1 MNLLMNDLTGKTLD
15 SYYVQSLVGSGGM
28 ADVYKVWDRERG
40 TLLAMKVLKPELADN
55 QYLVQLF
62 QSEGKILSELQHP
75 NIVRYY
81 GSYQNRHLF
90 YFIMDY
96 VEGTTLK
103 DELKPGT
110 TQAIGRILEVLS
122 PICTALGY
130 AHQKGVIHCDIKPA
144 NILIHKN
151 GAVLLS
157 DFGIARLVNEVEDLA
172 TIAGTPQYM
181 APEQVKG
188 YEPTPQT
195 DIYALGVI
203 LYEMITGRRPYTGEQ
218 APFSG
223 NLIDRVLWEK
233 VNLDPDPIIPQNKM
247 ISRELEDLILG
258 CLEID
263 SVRRPC
269 SVLDFL
275 PQLQQAVFHLK
286 SSEKISNL
294 CPTCG
299 RNLPFELKDCSYCK
313 SGGSIKIL
321 QGQSIVLGILKSL
334 RNRIWI
340 FAMITLGILI
350 LVLIIKNSST
360 TTPFMNTPNN
370 QYTNIMATVIP
381 VSSTDKV
388 FLYIPPGAQISK
400 PIYVSLCNWVGT
412 DTSLDI
418 FIKRP
423 DGSQKNQMNP
433 GSFSKFDCG
442 TGVLPGYQFYI
453 KPETGEQPGAWEV
466 SVTGDPSG
474 LNATI
479 NFQVF
484 P

>member
-1 MNLLMNDLTGKTLD
+1 MNDLTGKTLD

-40 TLLAMKVLKPELADN
+40 ALLAIKVLRLELADN

-62 QSEGKILSELQHP
+62 RSEGKILSELQHP

-81 GSYQNRHLF
+81 GSYQKRHLF

-103 DELKPGT
+103 DEMKPGAT
-110 TQAIGRILEVLS
+110 LAIGRILEILS

-157 DFGIARLVNEVEDLA
+157 DFGIARLVNEVENL
-172 TIAGTPQYM
+172 TVNAGTPQYM

-195 DIYALGVI
+195 DIYALGII
-203 LYEMITGRRPYTGEQ
+203 LYEMITGRRPYTGER
-218 APFSG
+218 APYSG

-233 VNLDPDPIIPQNKM
+233 LNLDPVSIISQNNNV
-247 ISRELEDLILG
+247 SYELEDLILG
-258 CLEID
+258 CLEKD
-263 SVRRPC
+263 PLRRPR

-299 RNLPFELKDCSYCK
+299 KNLPFELKDCSYCK
-313 SGGSIKIL
+313 SGGPIKIL
-321 QGQSIVLGILKSL
+321 RGQSVDLSILKSL
-334 RNRIWI
+334 RNKKWI
-340 FAMITLGILI
+340 FSMAILGILI

-360 TTPFMNTPNN
+360 TIPLLNTPNN
-370 QYTNIMATVIP
+370 QNTNIMATAIP
-381 VSSTDKV
+381 VSSTDQV

-400 PIYVSLCNWVGT
+400 PIYVSLCNWVAT

-423 DGSQKNQMNP
+423 DGTQNDQMNP
-433 GSFSKFDCG
+433 GSFSKFNCG
-442 TGVLPGYQFYI
+442 IGVLPGYQFYI
-453 KPETGEQPGAWEV
+453 KPETGEQPGGWEV